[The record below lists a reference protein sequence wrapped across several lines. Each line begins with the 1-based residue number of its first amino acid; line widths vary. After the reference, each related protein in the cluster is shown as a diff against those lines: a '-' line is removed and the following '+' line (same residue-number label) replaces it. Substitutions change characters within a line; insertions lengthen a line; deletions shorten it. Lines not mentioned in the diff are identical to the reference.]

1 MLDKTGKVWYLIIT
15 KGKEK
20 EIKKMKR
27 INELKE
33 RIKNAE
39 EMMRK
44 YPEDAN
50 LVEAAKWRIE
60 ISLKEIEELKTH

>member
-1 MLDKTGKVWYLIIT
+1 
-15 KGKEK
+15 
-20 EIKKMKR
+20 MKR
-27 INELKE
+27 INELKA
-33 RIKNAE
+33 RIQNAE
-39 EMMRK
+39 NMMKK

>member
-1 MLDKTGKVWYLIIT
+1 MVSYNHKRKR
-15 KGKEK
+15 KED
-20 EIKKMKR
+20 KKMKR

-33 RIKNAE
+33 RIRNAE

-44 YPEDAN
+44 YPEDTN

>member
-1 MLDKTGKVWYLIIT
+1 
-15 KGKEK
+15 
-20 EIKKMKR
+20 MKR

-33 RIKNAE
+33 RIRNAE

-44 YPEDAN
+44 YPEDTN

>member
-1 MLDKTGKVWYLIIT
+1 
-15 KGKEK
+15 
-20 EIKKMKR
+20 MKR